1 MTFKSKRTLV
11 SMAAGTALTAAYV
24 IYALGGRAP
33 APEDLRAWALTMLVF
48 IGIAVAASVVIQ
60 ILFHIA
66 YSVGVAVR
74 DRALS
79 DKEVERIVE
88 AETAEDEMDALVG
101 LKSSR
106 IGYACSGIGFAA
118 ALVWLAFFGASAV
131 TALHIM
137 LGAVCAGSFAE
148 GVISIKL
155 YERGV

>member
-11 SMAAGTALTAAYV
+11 SMAAGAALTAAYV
-24 IYALGGRAP
+24 VYALGGQAP
-33 APEDLRAWALTMLVF
+33 APEDLSAWALAMLVF

-66 YSVGVAVR
+66 YSVGVAVKE
-74 DRALS
+74 RALS

-88 AETAEDEMDALVG
+88 AETAEDEMDELVG
-101 LKSSR
+101 LKSSHA
-106 IGYACSGIGFAA
+106 GYMCAGIGFAA
-118 ALVWLAFFGASAV
+118 ALAGLAFFGATAV
-131 TALHIM
+131 AALHIM
-137 LGAVCAGSFAE
+137 LGAVLIGSLAE